1 MIAADQQRADAT
13 PEGDEGSS
21 LVRLAV
27 FKMNG
32 EQKEHL
38 ATLTLKKG
46 DGDAWTIEAAG
57 SSVKK
62 LESLL
67 QQFSGT
73 TRAGPSAS
81 PADALAELLT
91 TEGFNVEKL
100 PAGDHQVN
108 IQIDLKTGTVIGTH
122 GAMHPLAAVGDDLGR
137 RVFEAIAGGLNKP
150 ANELADEIDKRLAE
164 GDIHGAAAEVKLG
177 LDRGLFGLRLSGR
190 LLDALMWID
199 VSALSPA
206 ERRGVRDGRLMTAQ
220 QLERFDIAGLEADS
234 ILSEDMGTFTPIQ
247 IANLRMT
254 SALGALQRGHRETAL
269 LIWRGLLTEP
279 SDLDAEGRG
288 WALRNISNTLPDD
301 DPDALRTAQR
311 SSDAFLEAGNKAEAG
326 KSLMR
331 VANILMHSE
340 PREAVKKLDEMVAV
354 LDKEGL
360 LDRRIRGAALQARA
374 NRLAKLHRHK
384 DAFHDAVEAVEM
396 RRGLLG
402 AEAEFISSLHLAAL
416 EAATVGET
424 EKADAYA
431 TEAET
436 LTAELKIPHFQLAER
451 VSALVTAFD
460 ANTAEDLLR
469 DAEASGNL
477 EVVAGVSV
485 IQATMDPSL
494 TDMQRLERLEEI
506 YTRLT
511 KARVRE
517 AMLHPV
523 SLAVAKQLLKMEQ
536 LQRGVEWLRNI
547 LARDPF
553 DTTASA
559 DLVNTLWKMEKWGEA
574 AIFIKRQLEIRGEH
588 PVMLYA
594 YGRSLFESGDFSSA
608 IRPLTRSLTLA
619 QGNRRL
625 KAQVR
630 NLRDRA
636 YELGGMVVPA
646 PPPKSDDAPV
656 TRPEFE
662 KALDA
667 FGRAVSAMRRMAFW
681 GKKRKD
687 GQRPWTEKP
696 ERKAQDLLHMYLQAK
711 FDQRVEPFEEIP
723 AGAGR
728 IDLYLKFAG
737 GLSIVVEIKM
747 CGGSY
752 SSTYAAAGE
761 QQINHY
767 MENKGTKLGYLVVFD
782 GRTRNFG
789 KGVLSGRRRGYTVSE
804 RFVDVRPSFSRKKR

>member
-1 MIAADQQRADAT
+1 MTAADQPNADAM
-13 PEGDEGSS
+13 PEGDQGSS

-57 SSVKK
+57 SSVKE

-73 TRAGPSAS
+73 TRGGPSAS

-100 PAGDHQVN
+100 PAGDHEVN

-137 RVFEAIAGGLNKP
+137 RVFEAIAGGLSKP
-150 ANELADEIDKRLAE
+150 ANELADEIDKRLAG

-190 LLDALMWID
+190 LLDALMRID

-206 ERRGVRDGRLMTAQ
+206 ERRGVRDGRLVTAQ
-220 QLERFDIAGLEADS
+220 QLERFDIAGLEAES
-234 ILSEDMGTFTPIQ
+234 ILSEDTGTFTSIQ
-247 IANLRMT
+247 IATLRMT
-254 SALGALQRGHRETAL
+254 SALGALRRGHRETAL
-269 LIWRGLLTEP
+269 LTWRGLLTEP

-331 VANILMHSE
+331 VASILMHSE

-374 NRLAKLHRHK
+374 NRLAKLQRHK
-384 DAFHDAVEAVEM
+384 EAFLDAVEAVEM

-436 LTAELKIPHFQLAER
+436 LTAELEIPHFQLAER

-460 ANTAEDLLR
+460 ANTAKDLLR

-494 TDMQRLERLEEI
+494 TDMQRLERLEET

-511 KARVRE
+511 KARVKE
-517 AMLHPV
+517 PMLHPV
-523 SLAVAKQLLKMEQ
+523 SLAMAKQLLKMEQ
-536 LQRGVEWLRNI
+536 FSRGAEWLRNI

-553 DTTASA
+553 DNAA
-559 DLVNTLWKMEKWGEA
+559 ALELVNTLWKTKKWGEA
-574 AIFIKRQLEIRGEH
+574 AIFIKQQMDLRSEQPG
-588 PVMLYA
+588 MLYA
-594 YGRSLFESGDFSSA
+594 YGKSLFESGDLSGAVSA
-608 IRPLTRSLTLA
+608 LTKSLALA
-619 QGNRRL
+619 QDENL
-625 KAQVR
+625 KKNAAE
-630 NLRDRA
+630 LR
-636 YELGGMVVPA
+636 ELALQSGGTVL
-646 PPPKSDDAPV
+646 PPNPAPV
-656 TRPEFE
+656 TGPVTRDEFE
-662 KALDA
+662 TALAEFAA
-667 FGRAVSAMRRMAFW
+667 FISARKRMDFW
-681 GKKRKD
+681 QTGEKD
-687 GQRPWTEKP
+687 HEWIESP
-696 ERKAQDLLHMYLQAK
+696 ERQAQNFLHIYLQAR
-711 FDQRVEPFEEIP
+711 FGNRVEIFEEL
-723 AGAGR
+723 ATGAGR
-728 IDLYLKFAG
+728 LDLYVRLVG
-737 GLSIVVEIKM
+737 GLSIVVELKM
-747 CGGSY
+747 AGFRY
-752 SSTYAAAGE
+752 SSPYAAFGE
-761 QQINHY
+761 DQIIHY
-767 MENKGTKLGYLVVFD
+767 MENRHTHLGYLVVFD
-782 GRTRNFG
+782 ARLAKYGE
-789 KGVLSGRRRGYTVSE
+789 KLLSGAAGQHTVVE
-804 RFVDVRPSFSRKKR
+804 VFVDVRPRFGRRTN